1 METFNITADKRRSSF
16 SLFHSHQ
23 CFFLLPVFH
32 VSFLLDPSVIVYYS
46 VLAIGLSGFCWY
58 AVLIT
63 NWDSL
68 EVQVCH
74 FAEKVS
80 KSNGTLEAD
89 SKETSLHFGKCSC
102 ECHLWCNLSTSGG
115 TGALGASTMS
125 AGLDWLLWD
134 TKE

>member
-74 FAEKVS
+74 FAEAGQS
-80 KSNGTLEAD
+80 KQEQWNTRGRQQRDLPAFWQMQLRMPSV
-89 SKETSLHFGKCSC
+89 
-102 ECHLWCNLSTSGG
+102 
-115 TGALGASTMS
+115 M
-125 AGLDWLLWD
+125 
-134 TKE
+134 